1 MNIQS
6 LISSE
11 SIQSLIS
18 AKSIQ
23 ARLANGLRYA
33 KAGRHY
39 IKPCAILTIV
49 ILAYAVEFLFL
60 LTEMLHTATIWA
72 IQTLIENIDYDNL
85 PQEEGPDTLLE
96 DTVTKLQELSI
107 KELKKVAAMQGLP
120 KYANLNKDELVEAL
134 IEQGRKAA
142 KV

>member
-11 SIQSLIS
+11 SIQS
-18 AKSIQ
+18 
-23 ARLANGLRYA
+23 RLANGLHYA

-49 ILAYAVEFLFL
+49 ILAYAVEFVFL
-60 LTEMLHTATIWA
+60 LTETLHTATVWS
-72 IQTLIENIDYDNL
+72 IQTLIENTMDYDNL
-85 PQEEGPDTLLE
+85 PQEEEPDTLLD
-96 DTVTKLQELSI
+96 DTVTKFQSLSI
-107 KELKKVAAMQGLP
+107 RELKKVASMQKLP
-120 KYANLNKDELVEAL
+120 KYSNLTKAELIEAL
-134 IEQGRKAA
+134 IEQGRNSA